1 MKNHLKSATLAAL
14 WFCINLART
23 MNKDRFKDTARG
35 VIEDTENG
43 AEWLPKDS
51 YGDLGK
57 WVNLQ
62 EGINYAQLMNQ
73 IYAGGQSDWALP
85 SKEDLIDLYNEELIQ
100 KDWEGNDIHIAPCF
114 LINCSHY
121 LWSSEKNNTGQH
133 MRIDLRSGDLDFIDT
148 EEREHHAVRL
158 VRRKK

>member
-85 SKEDLIDLYNEELIQ
+85 SKKDL
-100 KDWEGNDIHIAPCF
+100 
-114 LINCSHY
+114 
-121 LWSSEKNNTGQH
+121 
-133 MRIDLRSGDLDFIDT
+133 LD
-148 EEREHHAVRL
+148 
-158 VRRKK
+158 

>member
-1 MKNHLKSATLAAL
+1 
-14 WFCINLART
+14 

-43 AEWLPKDS
+43 NEWLPKDS

-73 IYAGGQSDWALP
+73 IYAGGQSDWVLP
-85 SKEDLIDLYNEELIQ
+85 SKDDLLALYDEDLTQ
-100 KDWEGNDIHIAPCF
+100 KDWEGNHVHIAPVF
-114 LINCSHY
+114 LTNCSHY

-133 MRIDLRSGDLDFIDT
+133 MRIDLRSGDLDFIDS

-158 VRRKK
+158 IRRIK